1 MATTISVSPMT
12 RVEGHLDIE
21 VTVDAVGGVRQ
32 VIDAKAA
39 GQMFR
44 GFERILV
51 GRDPRDA
58 VHLTQR
64 ICGVCPISHAMA
76 SSLALE
82 AAYPV
87 VPRRTAGSCA
97 TSSWGRTT
105 SSRTSCT
112 STTWR
117 RRTTST
123 PTASWT
129 CRRGGRTFR
138 RRT

>member
-21 VTVDAVGGVRQ
+21 VTVETVGGVQQ

-44 GFERILV
+44 GFERILA
-51 GRDPRDA
+51 GRDPLDA
-58 VHLTQR
+58 VQLTQR

-82 AAYPV
+82 SAYGVTPAGNGRIVRNLVLAAN
-87 VPRRTAGSCA
+87 
-97 TSSWGRTT
+97 
-105 SSRTSCT
+105 
-112 STTWR
+112 
-117 RRTTST
+117 
-123 PTASWT
+123 
-129 CRRGGRTFR
+129 
-138 RRT
+138 